1 MDGAEASKVGAK
13 GFGINKE
20 SDMQQEAI
28 DVATMIATG
37 EYDLEMASSVN
48 SIPADTDNTE
58 WPDAIAAAEP
68 YFKEMTKAYDWAVG
82 LETNPDFTP
91 IINENVV
98 KLIQGD
104 ITPDDFIAALAA
116 AQ

>member
-1 MDGAEASKVGAK
+1 
-13 GFGINKE
+13 
-20 SDMQQEAI
+20 MQQEAF
-28 DVATMIATG
+28 DFATMIATG
-37 EYDLEMASSVN
+37 DYDLEMASSVN